1 MLGIVSF
8 RVFPEFDSFSHK
20 SDFPNHLTGFL
31 EVIEKILDSNVEKA
45 NIFIKKVVI
54 VYKEMNF

>member
-8 RVFPEFDSFSHK
+8 RVSPEFGSFSHK
-20 SDFPNHLTGFL
+20 YDFPNHLTGFL